1 MISIIGSVLGF
12 ATSVG
17 PGMFNKWMESKAQ
30 ARDQEHERLMQQQ
43 LSADRRDEAIISGIG
58 EANIAV
64 QKTAQ
69 TEMRNASRWTVNYA
83 ASVRPTITYMVF
95 LLFILI
101 HLAVFMG
108 WINDDQYTVLLASG
122 ALESIVSVIISF
134 YFGQRLSQKM
144 NP

>member
-1 MISIIGSVLGF
+1 
-12 ATSVG
+12 
-17 PGMFNKWMESKAQ
+17 
-30 ARDQEHERLMQQQ
+30 MQQQ

-69 TEMRNASRWTVNYA
+69 TEMQNASRWTVNYA

-101 HLAVFMG
+101 HLAVCMG